1 VRKRVGFFGSS
12 VVSVG
17 HREATGERNAPTERK
32 RRESDERGLRAA
44 RETETPR
51 APRVPSGAFAA
62 AEKGDDGSGARPALA
77 GYVATAFRALG
88 V

>member
-1 VRKRVGFFGSS
+1 METRK
-12 VVSVG
+12 
-17 HREATGERNAPTERK
+17 K
-32 RRESDERGLRAA
+32 K
-44 RETETPR
+44 

-88 V
+88 M